1 MTSQELKNT
10 LRDIDHKSYPAYKA
24 LRGSYSF
31 NGYTLNIEHVQGDP
45 FAAPSQLSI
54 HVPLSTAGYPE
65 YCTANPTAATA
76 LCDFLLRSF
85 CTAVQH
91 YSFQA
96 KGSGKSGLIEV
107 SHPGQ
112 ELLERSDCEV
122 AGDKLIVRFFV
133 GFPANGRNINAG
145 ELDKIIFTFLP
156 ECVEKGLLYKNL
168 NSDLSLIHI

>member
-10 LRDIDHKSYPAYKA
+10 LRDIDHKSYPAYKS

-65 YCTANPTAATA
+65 YCTANPTATTA

-96 KGSGKSGLIEV
+96 QERVGL
-107 SHPGQ
+107 
-112 ELLERSDCEV
+112 
-122 AGDKLIVRFFV
+122 
-133 GFPANGRNINAG
+133 
-145 ELDKIIFTFLP
+145 
-156 ECVEKGLLYKNL
+156 
-168 NSDLSLIHI
+168 